1 MATTLSP
8 PSPIVGAD
16 LGDLLRH
23 WRRVRR
29 LSQLD
34 LALAA
39 GVSTRHISFVE
50 TGRSKA
56 SREMVLL
63 LAQALDVP
71 LRERNRL
78 LHAAGFAPQ
87 FRETRLDDPQMG
99 DMLRALRLI
108 LEQCGPFGGAVA
120 FDRNWDI
127 VMANVSYVRVVAL
140 LLGTRAP
147 ALEPFALVPAPRPN
161 LLRLLFDPNGYRA
174 HVANWEQ
181 AAGALL
187 ARVRQEALWSRDPA
201 TVALLQ
207 SLLAYPEV
215 PAHWREGGAEST
227 TTFVSPI
234 DLRMPGC
241 SLRLFSTI
249 TTLGTPMDITLQ
261 ELRIES
267 FHAADDQSHCVL
279 RTLLE
284 GPEAQ

>member
-1 MATTLSP
+1 MATTLP
-8 PSPIVGAD
+8 PPALAGAD

-23 WRRVRR
+23 WRHVRR
-29 LSQLD
+29 VSQLD

-50 TGRSKA
+50 TGRSRA

-63 LAQALDVP
+63 LARALDVP
-71 LRERNRL
+71 LRERNRF

-120 FDRNWDI
+120 FDRNWDV

-140 LLGTRAP
+140 LLGDRAP

-161 LLRLLFDPNGYRA
+161 ILRLLFDPAGYRA
-174 HVANWEQ
+174 HVINWEQ
-181 AAGALL
+181 VAGALL
-187 ARVRQEALWSRDPA
+187 ARVRQEAQWSRDPA
-201 TVALLQ
+201 TTTLLQ
-207 SLLAYPEV
+207 SLLAYPGV
-215 PAHWREGGAEST
+215 PAHWREGGPEGT
-227 TTFVSPI
+227 TAFVTPI
-234 DLRMPGC
+234 ELRLPEC
-241 SLRLFSTI
+241 TLRLFSTI
-249 TTLGTPMDITLQ
+249 TTLGTPLDITLQ

-267 FHAADDQSHCVL
+267 FHAADDDSHCTL

-284 GPEAQ
+284 AR

>member
-1 MATTLSP
+1 MATTLP
-8 PSPIVGAD
+8 PPNTFVGAD

-29 LSQLD
+29 VSQLD

-71 LRERNRL
+71 LRERNRF
-78 LHAAGFAPQ
+78 LHAAGFAAQ
-87 FRETRLDDPQMG
+87 FRETRLDDPQMS

-108 LEQCGPFGGAVA
+108 LEQCGPLGGAVA

-127 VMANVSYVRVVAL
+127 VMANVSYVRVVRL
-140 LLGTRAP
+140 LLGDRAP
-147 ALEPFALVPAPRPN
+147 ALEPFALVPEPRPN
-161 LLRLLFDPNGYRA
+161 ILRLLFDPAGYRA
-174 HVANWEQ
+174 HVVNWEH
-181 AAGALL
+181 AAGTLL
-187 ARVRQEALWSRDPA
+187 ARVRQEALWSQDPA
-201 TVALLQ
+201 TAALLQ
-207 SLLAYPEV
+207 SLLAYPDV
-215 PAHWREGGAEST
+215 PAHWRDTGPERPTA
-227 TTFVSPI
+227 FVTPI
-234 DLRMPGC
+234 ELRLPDC
-241 SLRLFSTI
+241 ALRLFSTF
-249 TTLGTPMDITLQ
+249 TTLGTPVDITLQ

-267 FHAADDQSHCVL
+267 FHAADDDSHCAL

-284 GPEAQ
+284 SS